1 MIVPVS
7 ARIHFPE
14 EIKVLGRLLNARFAP
29 KSYDVGILF
38 LRVGTGFI
46 LFMRHGWE
54 KVSRLT
60 LINPTFPD
68 PIHIGHST
76 SWTLA
81 LLSDGIFSLLLI
93 LGIGTRW
100 IALFSFVE
108 IFIAWSLVHHF
119 SFLGKSPAA
128 DHGELIALY
137 LSAFLAL
144 MVTGAGR
151 YSVDAALDK

>member
-1 MIVPVS
+1 
-7 ARIHFPE
+7 
-14 EIKVLGRLLNARFAP
+14 VLGRFLNAKFVP
-29 KSYDVGILF
+29 TNVDTGLLL

-68 PIHIGHST
+68 PLHLGHSV
-76 SWTLA
+76 SWSIA
-81 LLSDGIFSLLLI
+81 LLSDGILSLLLI
-93 LGIGTRW
+93 LGLGTRW

-108 IFIAWSLVHHF
+108 IFVAWSLVHHF

-144 MVTGAGR
+144 MVTGSGR
-151 YSVDAALDK
+151 YSLDAALDKNPEPARRVTHV

>member
-1 MIVPVS
+1 
-7 ARIHFPE
+7 
-14 EIKVLGRLLNARFAP
+14 VLSRLLNAKFVPTNVDA
-29 KSYDVGILF
+29 GLLL

-60 LINPTFPD
+60 LINSTFPD
-68 PIHIGHST
+68 PLHLGHSVT
-76 SWTLA
+76 WTMA
-81 LLSDGIFSLLLI
+81 MLSDGVLSLLVI
-93 LGIGTRW
+93 LGLGTRW
-100 IALFSFVE
+100 IALYSFLE
-108 IFIAWSLVHHF
+108 IFVAWAFVHHF

-144 MVTGAGR
+144 MVTGSGR
-151 YSVDAALDK
+151 YSLDAALDKEPEPAHRVAHV

>member
-1 MIVPVS
+1 M
-7 ARIHFPE
+7 
-14 EIKVLGRLLNARFAP
+14 LGRLLNAKFVP
-29 KSYDVGILF
+29 TNVDTGLLL

-68 PIHIGHST
+68 PIHVGHSV

-81 LLSDGIFSLLLI
+81 MLSDGVLSLLVI
-93 LGIGTRW
+93 LGLGTRW
-100 IALFSFVE
+100 IALYSFVE
-108 IFIAWSLVHHF
+108 IFIAWSFVHHF

-144 MVTGAGR
+144 MVTGSGR
-151 YSVDAALDK
+151 YSLDAALDKESKPARHEAHV